1 MNKIQ
6 KILTSPLFVI
16 FAVLF
21 IDQAIK
27 IWVKTHLM
35 LGTGFNVLGDWFQIH
50 FVENPGMA
58 FGFEFGGSY
67 GKLFLSLFRIVAV
80 GAIGYYLYKL
90 PGYVPKGYKIS
101 IALIFAGAVG
111 NIIDSAFYGLIFN
124 ESFGQLAELFPPEV
138 GYGTFLHGRVVDMF
152 YFPLIEGYFPDWVPF
167 WGGEHFI
174 FFRPVFNFA
183 DAAISV
189 GIAIILLFY
198 RKQTFQGEFKPEE
211 KNTSPSEEQDV
222 QESTPTSI

>member
-1 MNKIQ
+1 MNKLL
-6 KILTSPLFVI
+6 KILSAPLFVI
-16 FAVLF
+16 VAVLF

-35 LGTGFNVLGDWFQIH
+35 LGTGFNVAGDWFQIH

-80 GAIGYYLYKL
+80 GAIGYYLFKL

-124 ESFGQLAELFPPEV
+124 ESFGQVAQIFPPEG

-152 YFPLIEGYFPDWVPF
+152 YFPLIDGYFPDWMPF

-198 RKQTFQGEFKPEE
+198 RKQTFQGEFKQEEQSPLSPEE
-211 KNTSPSEEQDV
+211 HTHTGS
-222 QESTPTSI
+222 

>member
-1 MNKIQ
+1 MKKFKEI
-6 KILTSPLFVI
+6 ITHPLFII
-16 FAVLF
+16 FTVLF

-67 GKLFLSLFRIVAV
+67 GKLFLSLFRIVAIA
-80 GAIGYYLYKL
+80 GIGYYLYKL
-90 PGYVPKGYKIS
+90 PNYVPKGYKIS
-101 IALIFAGAVG
+101 IALIFAGAIG
-111 NIIDSAFYGLIFN
+111 NVIDSAFYGMIFN
-124 ESFGQLAELFPPEV
+124 DSFGQVAELFPPEG
-138 GYGTFLHGRVVDMF
+138 GYGSFLHGRVVDMF
-152 YFPLIEGYFPDWVPF
+152 YFPLVEGYFPDWFPI

-189 GIAIILLFY
+189 GIAIILIFY
-198 RKQTFQGEFKPEE
+198 RKETFKSNFIEEEQTNATE
-211 KNTSPSEEQDV
+211 NLNVSEE
-222 QESTPTSI
+222 

>member
-1 MNKIQ
+1 MSKLK
-6 KILTSPLFVI
+6 KILFSPLLVI
-16 FAVLF
+16 LAVLF

-35 LGTGFNVLGDWFQIH
+35 LGTGFNVWGDWFQIH

-90 PGYVPKGYKIS
+90 PAYVPKGYKIS

-124 ESFGQLAELFPPEV
+124 ESFGQVAELFPPEG

-198 RKQTFQGEFKPEE
+198 RKQTFQGEFKQEMPETT
-211 KNTSPSEEQDV
+211 NSVSD
-222 QESTPTSI
+222 SIHLNP